1 MTSFS
6 SVRLSTLF
14 RQRAQLMDAFRTA
27 QARAERLTLEH
38 NDLVRKAGQV
48 GTDGARQRAQLQ
60 ASRKG
65 AEAAG
70 ARENANGLSRQL
82 NEKETEIADLIGAL
96 LAASQSLL
104 SADTMRQFNDHLAA
118 ISDHL
123 ERADGRASTLIPE
136 LNNLRNAINSQSRL
150 ISSLNIQRADPQHT
164 GQDHD
169 SPVPPNGVPVVQM
182 GWRRGSPAISEPR
195 SPQIR
200 TETVAALPAQ
210 VTVMLFASEPR
221 DQPRP
226 DLDREIREILA
237 KIDEATFGHRII
249 LRAWPAAQA
258 FDLIPGMNRHK
269 PHMIQF
275 SGHGTADGMLMM
287 GPHDRSEPITADRLI
302 QMLRWTGENL
312 RVVFFNICDSGP
324 HARAAAQFAD
334 AAIGI
339 QGQMHDTPARN
350 FAAYL
355 YSGLAF
361 GNSVK
366 RAFHQACAAIGDEPD
381 SVMPQLFFRHGIDPH
396 TVILVRP
403 EEGGT
408 P

>member
-1 MTSFS
+1 MTSFTGS
-6 SVRLSTLF
+6 ARLGPLF
-14 RQRAQLMDAFRTA
+14 RQRAQLMDAFREA
-27 QARAERLTLEH
+27 QAEANRLTFEH
-38 NDLVRKAGQV
+38 NELIRKAGQV
-48 GTDGARQRAQLQ
+48 ATDGARQRAQLQ

-65 AEAAG
+65 AEAAS
-70 ARENANGLSRQL
+70 AREKADRLSRQL
-82 NEKETEIADLIGAL
+82 QDKEAEIADLISAL
-96 LAASQSLL
+96 WAASQSLL
-104 SADTMRQFNDHLAA
+104 SDDTIRQLNERLGE

-136 LNNLRNAINSQSRL
+136 LNNLRIAINSQSRL
-150 ISSLNIQRADPQHT
+150 ISSLNIQRTDSRPT
-164 GQDHD
+164 GPDR
-169 SPVPPNGVPVVQM
+169 PPRGVPVVQM
-182 GWRRGSPAISEPR
+182 GWRRGSPVTSEPR
-195 SPQIR
+195 SPQLSA
-200 TETVAALPAQ
+200 ETTAALPAQ

-221 DQPRP
+221 DLPRP

-237 KIDEATFGHRII
+237 RIDEATFGHRII

-258 FDLIPGMNRHK
+258 FDLIPAMNRHK

-275 SGHGTADGMLMM
+275 SGHGTADGVLMM
-287 GPHDRSEPITADRLI
+287 GPSDRSEPVAADRLM
-302 QMLRWTGENL
+302 QMLRWTSENL
-312 RVVFFNICDSGP
+312 RVVFFNICDSEA

-339 QGQMHDTPARN
+339 HGQMHDAPARN
-350 FAAYL
+350 FAAFL

-396 TVILVRP
+396 AVVLVLP
-403 EEGGT
+403 GEGGDKR
-408 P
+408 